1 MSIILTGSP
10 GVGKHTIAKE
20 IERTWK
26 ISELIDINKIAIDAG
41 FVEQGQDVIEVDV
54 NNLKKHLEPIVSDI
68 PRLHRAGR
76 TGLVVGHLAPYVID
90 AKHASHQT
98 FGCIVLRK
106 NPYKLLDIYK
116 KRGYAEKKM
125 KDNLG
130 SEILGII
137 TNDAINN
144 FGREK
149 TFQVDTSD
157 HTPKELA
164 IRIHDIYHG
173 KDNGDNIDWLPL
185 IQEKNDLKTFF
196 DY

>member
-1 MSIILTGSP
+1 MSIVITGSP

-68 PRLHRAGR
+68 PRLHCAGR
-76 TGLVVGHLAPYVID
+76 TGLIVGHLAPYVID
-90 AKHASHQT
+90 GKI
-98 FGCIVLRK
+98 GYPCVVLRK
-106 NPYKLLDIYK
+106 NPYKLIDIYK
-116 KRGYAEKKM
+116 KRGYTEKKM

-137 TNDAINN
+137 VNDAINN

-164 IRIHDIYHG
+164 IRIHDIYNG
-173 KDNGDNIDWLPL
+173 EDNGDNIDWLPL
-185 IQEKNDLKTFF
+185 IQEKNDLKKFF

>member
-1 MSIILTGSP
+1 MSIVITGSP

-41 FVEQGQDVIEVDV
+41 LVEQGQDALDVDV
-54 NNLKKHLEPIVSDI
+54 NKLKKHLEPIVSDI
-68 PRLHRAGR
+68 PRLHWMGR
-76 TGLVVGHLAPYVID
+76 TGLVVGHLAPYVLD
-90 AKHASHQT
+90 GKS
-98 FGCIVLRK
+98 FNPCIVLRN

-116 KRGYAEKKM
+116 KRGYTEKKM

-137 TNDAINN
+137 TNDAIKN

-149 TFQVDTSD
+149 TFQVDTTD

-164 IRIHDIYHG
+164 VRIHDIYYG
-173 KDNGDNIDWLPL
+173 KDNGDNIDWLQL
-185 IQEKNDLKTFF
+185 IQEKNDLKKFF
-196 DY
+196 PD

>member
-1 MSIILTGSP
+1 MSIIITGSP

-41 FVEQGQDVIEVDV
+41 LVEQGQDALDVDV
-54 NNLKKHLEPIVSDI
+54 NKLKKHLEPIVSDI
-68 PRLHRAGR
+68 PRLHWMGR
-76 TGLVVGHLAPYVID
+76 TGLVVGHLAPYVLD
-90 AKHASHQT
+90 GKS
-98 FGCIVLRK
+98 FNPCIVLRK

-116 KRGYAEKKM
+116 KRGYTEKKM

-137 TNDAINN
+137 TNDAIKN
-144 FGREK
+144 FGQEK
-149 TFQVDTSD
+149 TFQVDTTD

-164 IRIHDIYHG
+164 VRIQDIFYG
-173 KDNGDNIDWLPL
+173 KDNGDNIDWLQL
-185 IQEKNDLKTFF
+185 IQEKNDLKKFF

>member
-1 MSIILTGSP
+1 MSIIITGSP

-41 FVEQGQDVIEVDV
+41 LVEQGQDALDVDV
-54 NNLKKHLEPIVSDI
+54 NKLKKHLEPIISDI
-68 PRLHRAGR
+68 PRLHWAGR

-90 AKHASHQT
+90 GKKHSGHP
-98 FGCIVLRK
+98 CIVLRK
-106 NPYKLLDIYK
+106 NPYKLIDIYK
-116 KRGYAEKKM
+116 KRGYTEKKM

-137 TNDAINN
+137 VNDAINN

-164 IRIHDIYHG
+164 IRIHDIYNG
-173 KDNGDNIDWLPL
+173 KDDGDNIDWLSL
-185 IQEKNDLKTFF
+185 IQEKNDLKKFF

>member
-1 MSIILTGSP
+1 MSIVITGSP

-26 ISELIDINKIAIDAG
+26 ISELIDINKIAIDAEL
-41 FVEQGQDVIEVDV
+41 VEQSQDVIEVDV
-54 NNLKKHLEPIVSDI
+54 NKLKKHLEPIVSDI
-68 PRLHRAGR
+68 PRLHWMERAG
-76 TGLVVGHLAPYVID
+76 LIVGHLAPYVLD
-90 AKHASHQT
+90 AKIAQP
-98 FGCIVLRK
+98 CIVLRK
-106 NPYKLLDIYK
+106 NPYKLIDIYK
-116 KRGYAEKKM
+116 KRGYAEKKI

-137 TNDAINN
+137 TNDAIKN
-144 FGREK
+144 FGQEK
-149 TFQVDTSD
+149 TFQVDTTD

-164 IRIHDIYHG
+164 VRIHDIYYG

-185 IQEKNDLKTFF
+185 IQEKNDLKKFF

>member
-1 MSIILTGSP
+1 MSIIITGSP

-41 FVEQGQDVIEVDV
+41 LVEQGQDALDVDV
-54 NNLKKHLEPIVSDI
+54 NKLKKHLEPIVSDI
-68 PRLHRAGR
+68 PRLHRMGR

-90 AKHASHQT
+90 VKHAHP
-98 FGCIVLRK
+98 CIVLRK

-116 KRGYAEKKM
+116 KRGYTEKKM

-137 TNDAINN
+137 TNDAIKN
-144 FGREK
+144 FGQEK
-149 TFQVDTSD
+149 TFQVDTTD

-164 IRIHDIYHG
+164 VRIHDIFYG
-173 KDNGDNIDWLPL
+173 NDNGDNIDWLQL
-185 IQEKNDLKTFF
+185 IQEKNDLKKFF

>member
-41 FVEQGQDVIEVDV
+41 LVEQGQDALDVDV
-54 NNLKKHLEPIVSDI
+54 NKLKKHLEPIVSDI
-68 PRLHRAGR
+68 PRLHWMGR
-76 TGLVVGHLAPYVID
+76 TGLVVGHLAPYVLD
-90 AKHASHQT
+90 GKS
-98 FGCIVLRK
+98 FNPCIVLRK

-116 KRGYAEKKM
+116 KRGYTEKKM

-137 TNDAINN
+137 TNDAIKN

-149 TFQVDTSD
+149 TFQVDTTD

-164 IRIHDIYHG
+164 VRIQDIFYG
-173 KDNGDNIDWLPL
+173 DDNGDNIDWLQL
-185 IQEKNDLKTFF
+185 IQEKNDLKKFF

>member
-1 MSIILTGSP
+1 MSIIITGSP
-10 GVGKHTIAKE
+10 GVGKHTVAKE

-26 ISELIDINKIAIDAG
+26 ISELIDINKTAIDAG
-41 FVEQGQDVIEVDV
+41 LVEQGQDTLDVDV
-54 NNLKKHLEPIVSDI
+54 NKLKKHLEPIVSDI
-68 PRLHRAGR
+68 PRLHWMGR
-76 TGLVVGHLAPYVID
+76 TGLIVGHLAPYVLD
-90 AKHASHQT
+90 AKSCHP
-98 FGCIVLRK
+98 CIVLRK

-116 KRGYAEKKM
+116 KRGYTEKKI

-137 TNDAINN
+137 TNDAIKN
-144 FGREK
+144 FGQEK
-149 TFQVDTSD
+149 TFQVDTTD

-164 IRIHDIYHG
+164 VRIHDIFYG

-196 DY
+196 EY

>member
-1 MSIILTGSP
+1 MSIVITGSP

-26 ISELIDINKIAIDAG
+26 ISELIDINKTAIDAG
-41 FVEQGQDVIEVDV
+41 LVEQGQDALDVDV
-54 NNLKKHLEPIVSDI
+54 NKLKKHLEPIVSDI
-68 PRLHRAGR
+68 PKLHWMGR
-76 TGLVVGHLAPYVID
+76 TGLIVGHLAPYVLN
-90 AKHASHQT
+90 AKSCHP
-98 FGCIVLRK
+98 CIVLRK

-116 KRGYAEKKM
+116 KRGYTEKKM

-137 TNDAINN
+137 TNDAIKN

-149 TFQVDTSD
+149 TFQVDTTD

-164 IRIHDIYHG
+164 VRIHDIFYG
-173 KDNGDNIDWLPL
+173 KDNGDNIDWLTL
-185 IQEKNDLKTFF
+185 IQEKNDWKTFF
-196 DY
+196 EY

>member
-1 MSIILTGSP
+1 MSIIITGSP

-41 FVEQGQDVIEVDV
+41 LVEQGQDALDVDV
-54 NNLKKHLEPIVSDI
+54 NKLKKHLEPIVSDI
-68 PRLHRAGR
+68 PRLHWMGR
-76 TGLVVGHLAPYVID
+76 TGLVVGHLAPYVLD
-90 AKHASHQT
+90 GKS
-98 FGCIVLRK
+98 FNPCIVLRK
-106 NPYKLLDIYK
+106 NPYKLIDIYK
-116 KRGYAEKKM
+116 KRGYTEKKM

-137 TNDAINN
+137 TNDAIKN
-144 FGREK
+144 FGQEK
-149 TFQVDTSD
+149 TFQVDTTD

-164 IRIHDIYHG
+164 VRIQDIFYG
-173 KDNGDNIDWLPL
+173 KDNGDNIDWLQL
-185 IQEKNDLKTFF
+185 IQEKNDLKKFF

>member
-1 MSIILTGSP
+1 MSIVITGNP

-26 ISELIDINKIAIDAG
+26 ISELIDINKTAIDAG
-41 FVEQGQDVIEVDV
+41 LVEQGQDALDVDV
-54 NNLKKHLEPIVSDI
+54 NKLKKHLEPIVSDI
-68 PRLHRAGR
+68 PRLHWMGR
-76 TGLVVGHLAPYVID
+76 TGLVVGHLAPYVLD
-90 AKHASHQT
+90 GKS
-98 FGCIVLRK
+98 FNPCIVLRK

-116 KRGYAEKKM
+116 KRGYTEQKT

-137 TNDAINN
+137 ANDAINN

>member
-1 MSIILTGSP
+1 MSIIITGSP

-26 ISELIDINKIAIDAG
+26 ISELIDINKVAIDAG
-41 FVEQGQDVIEVDV
+41 LVEQGQDALDVDV
-54 NNLKKHLEPIVSDI
+54 NKLKKHLEPIVSDI
-68 PRLHRAGR
+68 PRPF
-76 TGLVVGHLAPYVID
+76 TGWERVLVVGHLAPYVID
-90 AKHASHQT
+90 VKHAHP
-98 FGCIVLRK
+98 CIVLRK

-116 KRGYAEKKM
+116 KRGYTEKKM

-164 IRIHDIYHG
+164 IRIHDIFYG

>member
-1 MSIILTGSP
+1 MSIIITGSP

-20 IERTWK
+20 IKRTWK

-41 FVEQGQDVIEVDV
+41 FVEHGQDAFDVDV
-54 NNLKKHLEPIVSDI
+54 NKLKKHLEPIISYI
-68 PRLHRAGR
+68 PRPF
-76 TGLVVGHLAPYVID
+76 TGWERVLVVGHLAPYVID
-90 AKHASHQT
+90 VKHAHP
-98 FGCIVLRK
+98 CIVLRK
-106 NPYKLLDIYK
+106 NPYKLIDIYK
-116 KRGYAEKKM
+116 KRGYTEKKM

-137 TNDAINN
+137 VNDAINN

-164 IRIHDIYHG
+164 VRIHDIYNG
-173 KDNGDNIDWLPL
+173 KDNGDDIDWLSL
-185 IQEKNDLKTFF
+185 IQEKNDLKKFF

>member
-1 MSIILTGSP
+1 MSIVITGSP

-41 FVEQGQDVIEVDV
+41 LVEQGQDALDVDV
-54 NNLKKHLEPIVSDI
+54 NKLKKHLEPIVSDI
-68 PRLHRAGR
+68 PRLHWMGR
-76 TGLVVGHLAPYVID
+76 TGLVVGHLAPYVLD
-90 AKHASHQT
+90 GKS
-98 FGCIVLRK
+98 FNPCIVLRK

-116 KRGYAEKKM
+116 KRGYTEKKM

-137 TNDAINN
+137 TNDAIKN
-144 FGREK
+144 FGQEK
-149 TFQVDTSD
+149 TFQVDTTD

-164 IRIHDIYHG
+164 VRIQDIFYG
-173 KDNGDNIDWLPL
+173 DDNGDNIDWLQL
-185 IQEKNDLKTFF
+185 IQEKNDLKKFF

>member
-1 MSIILTGSP
+1 MSIVITGSP
-10 GVGKHTIAKE
+10 GVGKHTIAEE

-26 ISELIDINKIAIDAG
+26 ISELIDINKVAIDAG
-41 FVEQGQDVIEVDV
+41 LVEQGQDAFDVDV
-54 NNLKKHLEPIVSDI
+54 NKLKKHLEPIVSDI
-68 PRLHRAGR
+68 PRLHSMGS
-76 TGLVVGHLAPYVID
+76 TGLVVGHLASYVID
-90 AKHASHQT
+90 VKHAHP
-98 FGCIVLRK
+98 CIVLRK

-116 KRGYAEKKM
+116 KRGYTEKKM

-137 TNDAINN
+137 TNDAIKN
-144 FGREK
+144 FGQEK

-164 IRIHDIYHG
+164 VRIHDIYYG

-185 IQEKNDLKTFF
+185 IQEKNDLKKFF

>member
-1 MSIILTGSP
+1 MSIVITGSP

-26 ISELIDINKIAIDAG
+26 ISELIDINKTAIDTEL
-41 FVEQGQDVIEVDV
+41 VEQSQDIIEVDV
-54 NNLKKHLEPIVSDI
+54 NKLKNHLEPIISDI
-68 PRLHRAGR
+68 TRLHSMGR
-76 TGLVVGHLAPYVID
+76 IGLVVGHLAPYVID
-90 AKHASHQT
+90 AKYTHS
-98 FGCIVLRK
+98 CIVLRK
-106 NPYKLLDIYK
+106 NQYKLLDIYK

-137 TNDAINN
+137 TSDAINN

-157 HTPKELA
+157 HTPKEIA

-173 KDNGDNIDWLPL
+173 KDDGDNIDWLPL

-196 DY
+196 EY

>member
-1 MSIILTGSP
+1 MSIIITGSP

-41 FVEQGQDVIEVDV
+41 LVEQGQDALDVDV
-54 NNLKKHLEPIVSDI
+54 NKLKKHLEPIVSDI
-68 PRLHRAGR
+68 PRLHWMGR
-76 TGLVVGHLAPYVID
+76 TGLVVGHLAPYVLD
-90 AKHASHQT
+90 GKS
-98 FGCIVLRK
+98 FNPCIVLRK

-116 KRGYAEKKM
+116 KRGYTEKKM

-137 TNDAINN
+137 TNDAIKN
-144 FGREK
+144 FGQEK
-149 TFQVDTSD
+149 TFQVDTTD

-164 IRIHDIYHG
+164 VRIQDIYYG
-173 KDNGDNIDWLPL
+173 DDNGDNIDWLQL
-185 IQEKNDLKTFF
+185 IQEKNDLKKFF

>member
-1 MSIILTGSP
+1 MSIIITGSP

-41 FVEQGQDVIEVDV
+41 LVEQGQDALDVDV
-54 NNLKKHLEPIVSDI
+54 NKLKKHLEPIVSDI
-68 PRLHRAGR
+68 PRLHWMGR
-76 TGLVVGHLAPYVID
+76 TGLVVGHLAPYVLD
-90 AKHASHQT
+90 GKS
-98 FGCIVLRK
+98 FNPCIVLRK

-116 KRGYAEKKM
+116 KRGYTEKKM

-149 TFQVDTSD
+149 TFQVDTTD

-164 IRIHDIYHG
+164 VRIQDIFYG
-173 KDNGDNIDWLPL
+173 KDNGDNIDWLQL
-185 IQEKNDLKTFF
+185 IQEKNDLKKFF

>member
-1 MSIILTGSP
+1 MSIVITGSP

-41 FVEQGQDVIEVDV
+41 LVEQGQDALDVDV
-54 NNLKKHLEPIVSDI
+54 NKLKKHLEPIVSDI
-68 PRLHRAGR
+68 PRLHWMGR
-76 TGLVVGHLAPYVID
+76 TGLVVGHLAPYVLD
-90 AKHASHQT
+90 GKS
-98 FGCIVLRK
+98 FNPCIVLRK

-116 KRGYAEKKM
+116 KRGYTEKKM

-137 TNDAINN
+137 TNDAIKN
-144 FGREK
+144 FGQEK
-149 TFQVDTSD
+149 TFQVDTTD

-164 IRIHDIYHG
+164 VRIQDIFYG
-173 KDNGDNIDWLPL
+173 KDNGDNIDWLQL
-185 IQEKNDLKTFF
+185 IQEKNDLKKFF

>member
-1 MSIILTGSP
+1 MSIIITGSP

-26 ISELIDINKIAIDAG
+26 ISELIDINKVAIDAG
-41 FVEQGQDVIEVDV
+41 FVEQGQDALDVDV
-54 NNLKKHLEPIVSDI
+54 NKLKKHLESIVSDI
-68 PRLHRAGR
+68 PRLHWMER
-76 TGLVVGHLAPYVID
+76 TGLIIGHLAPYVID
-90 AKHASHQT
+90 VKHAHP
-98 FGCIVLRK
+98 CIVLRK

-116 KRGYAEKKM
+116 KRGYTEKKM

-137 TNDAINN
+137 VNDAINN
-144 FGREK
+144 FGQEK
-149 TFQVDTSD
+149 TFQVDTTD

-164 IRIHDIYHG
+164 VRIHDIYRG

-185 IQEKNDLKTFF
+185 IQEKNDLKKFF

>member
-1 MSIILTGSP
+1 MSIVITGSP

-26 ISELIDINKIAIDAG
+26 ISELIDINKTAIDAG
-41 FVEQGQDVIEVDV
+41 LVEQGQDALDVDV
-54 NNLKKHLEPIVSDI
+54 NKLKKHLEPIVSDI
-68 PRLHRAGR
+68 PKLHWMGR
-76 TGLVVGHLAPYVID
+76 TGLIVGHLAPYVLN
-90 AKHASHQT
+90 AKSCHP
-98 FGCIVLRK
+98 CIVLRK

-116 KRGYAEKKM
+116 KRGYTEQKT

-137 TNDAINN
+137 ANDAINN

-149 TFQVDTSD
+149 TFQIDTSD
-157 HTPKELA
+157 HTPKE
-164 IRIHDIYHG
+164 IVRRIQDIKNG

-185 IQEKNDLKTFF
+185 IQEKNDLEKFF

>member
-68 PRLHRAGR
+68 PRLHWAGR

-90 AKHASHQT
+90 GKKHSGHP
-98 FGCIVLRK
+98 CIVLRK
-106 NPYKLLDIYK
+106 NPYKLIDIYK
-116 KRGYAEKKM
+116 KRGYTEKKM

-137 TNDAINN
+137 VNDAINN

-164 IRIHDIYHG
+164 IRIHDIYNG
-173 KDNGDNIDWLPL
+173 KDDGDNIDWLSL
-185 IQEKNDLKTFF
+185 IQEKNDLKKFF

>member
-1 MSIILTGSP
+1 MSIIITGSP

-41 FVEQGQDVIEVDV
+41 LVEQGQDALDVDV
-54 NNLKKHLEPIVSDI
+54 NKLKKHLEPIVSDI
-68 PRLHRAGR
+68 PRLHWMGR
-76 TGLVVGHLAPYVID
+76 TGLVVGHLAPYVLD
-90 AKHASHQT
+90 GKS
-98 FGCIVLRK
+98 FNPCIVLRK

-116 KRGYAEKKM
+116 KRGYTEKKM

-137 TNDAINN
+137 TNDAIKN
-144 FGREK
+144 FGQEK
-149 TFQVDTSD
+149 TFQVDTTD

-164 IRIHDIYHG
+164 VRIQDIFYG
-173 KDNGDNIDWLPL
+173 KDNGDIIDWLQL
-185 IQEKNDLKTFF
+185 IQEKNDLKKFF

>member
-1 MSIILTGSP
+1 MSIIITGSP

-54 NNLKKHLEPIVSDI
+54 NDLKKHLESIVSDI
-68 PRLHRAGR
+68 PRLHREGR

-90 AKHASHQT
+90 VKHAHP
-98 FGCIVLRK
+98 CIVLRK

-116 KRGYAEKKM
+116 KRGYTEKKM

-164 IRIHDIYHG
+164 IRIHDIYNG
-173 KDNGDNIDWLPL
+173 EDDGDNIDWLSL
-185 IQEKNDLKTFF
+185 IQEKNDLKKFF